1 MVMAKL
7 ENKAYNKEKQSLK
20 AQTGQIWA
28 QQLLTQ
34 KPAQQRFSVE
44 QLRERL
50 AHSQGRKGRSKCE
63 LAQLFFPTSHQ
74 GLLGQSE

>member
-7 ENKAYNKEKQSLK
+7 ENKEKQSLK
-20 AQTGQIWA
+20 AQIGQIWA

-34 KPAQQRFSVE
+34 KPASKVEKLLE

-50 AHSQGRKGRSKCE
+50 AHSFRQKRE
-63 LAQLFFPTSHQ
+63 
-74 GLLGQSE
+74 EEM